1 MHLPFLRV
9 LWLSS
14 VLLLV
19 AAAGARAQQGDRV
32 EPRIVTLPLVIGGQR
47 TDVTAHL
54 YKPDGAGPFPLVIYS
69 HGRAGT
75 QAERDKLQYPVPVG
89 HGNYWL
95 RKGVAVLAPVRPGY
109 GATGGA
115 DAENSGARWKD
126 GNCYTEPDYTR
137 VAVTARRTVV
147 ATHEWALQQP
157 WVRRDRILIQGQS
170 VGGMTT
176 VAVAALNLP
185 GVVGTVNF
193 AGGSGGYP
201 EVSPGKSCK
210 PGNLTVTY
218 REFGREARGPSLWL
232 YAPND
237 LYWGAEMPRVWHA
250 AYAAGGSDTTLVVTG
265 ELVGKDGHQLLLHGG
280 RMWSVP
286 LDAFVKKVGLLA
298 P

>member
-1 MHLPFLRV
+1 MVCGL
-9 LWLSS
+9 
-14 VLLLV
+14 
-19 AAAGARAQQGDRV
+19 AAAQSGDRV
-32 EPRIVTLPLVIGGQR
+32 EPEVVTLPLVIAGQH
-47 TDVTAHL
+47 TDVIAHI
-54 YKPDGAGPFPLVIYS
+54 YRPQGPGPFPLVIHS

-75 QAERDKLQYPVPVG
+75 QAERDQLKYPVPVG

-95 RKGVAVLAPVRPGY
+95 RKGVAVIAPVRPGY
-109 GATGGA
+109 GQTGGA
-115 DAENSGARWKD
+115 DAENSGARWK
-126 GNCYTEPDYTR
+126 GASCYTEPDFTH
-137 VAVTARRTVV
+137 VGVSARRTVV
-147 ATHEWALQQP
+147 ATYEWALRQP
-157 WVRRDRILIQGQS
+157 WVRRDRILMQGQS
-170 VGGMTT
+170 VGGLTT

-210 PGNLTVTY
+210 PERLTETY
-218 REFGREARGPSLWL
+218 RAFGREARGPSLWL

-237 LYWGAEMPRVWHA
+237 LYWGPDMPRAWHE

-265 ELVGKDGHQLLLHGG
+265 MLPNRDGHQLLLHGG

-286 LDAFVKKVGLLA
+286 LEAFIKKVGLLA